1 MNLLLKLLNSKEDFH
16 VSAIGLDL
24 PIKLELLVLIVC
36 KDVQDTGQTKVGGS
50 NVPVIQQ
57 IPEKEV
63 SGIFQGMY
71 QQ

>member
-1 MNLLLKLLNSKEDFH
+1 
-16 VSAIGLDL
+16 
-24 PIKLELLVLIVC
+24 
-36 KDVQDTGQTKVGGS
+36 VGGS
-50 NVPVIQQ
+50 NVPVTQQ